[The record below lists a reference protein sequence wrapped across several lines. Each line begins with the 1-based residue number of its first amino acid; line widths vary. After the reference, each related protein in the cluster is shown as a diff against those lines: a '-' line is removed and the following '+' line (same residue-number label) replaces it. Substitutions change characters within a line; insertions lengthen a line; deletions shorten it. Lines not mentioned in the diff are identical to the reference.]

1 MGIKQVGTKLAYI
14 KVKTKQGVK
23 DMKKYLIASHG
34 HLASGLQSSLEI
46 LTGMGDKV
54 SVIDAYVDDHDY
66 VPDIKKFIEQLNGEV
81 GVIFTDLVGGSVNQK
96 VMLKVVGHENVLVI
110 SGTNLSIV
118 LSVILEAD
126 ELTKEKLNGLIS
138 QSQVQLVEAPQENTE
153 MSDDSFLE

>member
-1 MGIKQVGTKLAYI
+1 
-14 KVKTKQGVK
+14 
-23 DMKKYLIASHG
+23 MKKYLIASHG

-96 VMLKVVGHENVLVI
+96 VMLEVVGHENVLVI

>member
-1 MGIKQVGTKLAYI
+1 
-14 KVKTKQGVK
+14 
-23 DMKKYLIASHG
+23 MKKYLIASHG

-96 VMLKVVGHENVLVI
+96 VMLEVVGHENVLVI

-138 QSQVQLVEAPQENTE
+138 QSQVQLVEAPNENSE

>member
-1 MGIKQVGTKLAYI
+1 
-14 KVKTKQGVK
+14 
-23 DMKKYLIASHG
+23 MKKYLIASHG

-96 VMLKVVGHENVLVI
+96 VMLEVVGHENVLVI

-153 MSDDSFLE
+153 MSDDNFLE